1 VTRTPRRNAH
11 RIGAVVLAAV
21 LGTSGLAA
29 ETVDAKQQDHG
40 ERLARKLT
48 RDVTPNGVFR
58 HLRAFQRIAEQNGN
72 TRAAGTPGYDASVDY
87 VVGRL
92 ESAGFDVTL
101 HDFEFEY
108 SEDNSEFEQT
118 SPEAITYVVGE
129 DFSAAEFTPNA
140 TASGVV
146 EGVDLVLP
154 PAPEPNASTS
164 GCEPEDFD
172 TFTAGNIALLQRGTC
187 DFVVKAENAQNAGAI
202 GVVLF
207 NEGQPGRTGV
217 LAPSGE
223 LPGLTIPVIFAT
235 FDVGNALAAGTDVNV
250 TITTDVLREMRVTQ
264 NVIAQT
270 RTGRADNVVM
280 AGAHLD
286 SVPAGPGVNDNGS
299 GSAAL
304 LETAM
309 QLGPEAKVNNAVR
322 FSFWGAEE
330 LGLLG
335 SEAYVASLDFEQQLD
350 IAMYLNFDMIG
361 SPNAGYFVYDG
372 DDSDGEGAGPGPF
385 GSAQIEQTFVDYLT
399 GVKGIETEGTDFSG
413 RSDYG
418 PFIAVAIPAGGLF
431 TGAEVPK
438 TEEQA
443 LKWGGEAGIPF
454 DPCYHEECD
463 NLGNVN
469 RDAVDANSDA
479 LAWTIAS
486 YGVSTEDVNGIG
498 DRPARRAARES
509 QLAART
515 FAIESVTLADAA

>member
-1 VTRTPRRNAH
+1 M
-11 RIGAVVLAAV
+11 
-21 LGTSGLAA
+21 
-29 ETVDAKQQDHG
+29 
-40 ERLARKLT
+40 
-48 RDVTPNGVFR
+48 FR

-87 VVGRL
+87 VAGRL
-92 ESAGFDVTL
+92 ESVGFDVTR
-101 HDFEFEY
+101 HEFDFEY
-108 SEDNSEFEQT
+108 TEDDSEFEQT

-129 DFSAAEFTPNA
+129 DFSAAQFTPNA
-140 TASGVV
+140 TVSGLLQ
-146 EGVDLVLP
+146 GVDLVLP
-154 PAPEPNASTS
+154 PTPAPSSSS
-164 GCEPEDFD
+164 GCEPEDFAD
-172 TFTAGNIALLQRGTC
+172 VHPGNIALIQRGTC
-187 DFVVKAENAQNAGAI
+187 NYTVKADNAQDAGAI

-207 NEGQPGRTGV
+207 NEGQPGRTEV

-223 LPGLTIPVIFAT
+223 LPDLTIPVIFAT

-250 TITTDVLREMRVTQ
+250 TITTDVLRENRVNQ

-270 RTGRADNVVM
+270 HTGRADNVVM

-304 LETAM
+304 LETALK
-309 QLGPEAKVNNAVR
+309 LGSSPNVKNAVR

-330 LGLLG
+330 PGLLG
-335 SEAYVASLDFEQQLD
+335 SQAYVDSLDFEQQLD

-361 SPNAGYFVYDG
+361 SPNTGYFVYDG
-372 DDSDGEGAGPGPF
+372 DDSDAEGAGPGPF

-399 GVKGIETEGTDFSG
+399 GVKGIETEGTDFDG

-418 PFIAVAIPAGGLF
+418 AFIAVAIPSGGLF

-443 LKWGGEAGIPF
+443 AKWGGEAGVPF
-454 DPCYHEECD
+454 DPCYHAECD

-479 LAWTIAS
+479 LAWTVAS

-498 DRPARRAARES
+498 DREARRVERTNM
-509 QLAART
+509 LAARALSAADRGAWPT
-515 FAIESVTLADAA
+515 PPDIPSTPLVSRSSASDAEDLDTAACNASVVDEQQSLRAGSGRRARRRSPRT

>member
-1 VTRTPRRNAH
+1 MTHSPKRHPRW
-11 RIGAVVLAAV
+11 IGAVVLAAV
-21 LGTSGLAA
+21 IGTSGLAA
-29 ETVDAKQQDHG
+29 QTADAKQQQDG
-40 ERLARKLT
+40 PRLARRLT

-87 VVGRL
+87 VAGRL
-92 ESAGFDVTL
+92 EAAGFDVTRQNF
-101 HDFEFEY
+101 DFEFT
-108 SEDNSEFEQT
+108 EDHSEFAQT

-129 DFSAAEFTPNA
+129 DFSAAEFTPDA

-146 EGVDLVLP
+146 QGVDLVLP
-154 PAPEPNASTS
+154 PTPAPSSTS
-164 GCEPEDFD
+164 GCEPEDFAA
-172 TFTAGNIALLQRGTC
+172 FTPGNIALLQRGAC
-187 DFVVKAENAQNAGAI
+187 DFVVKADNAQDAGAI

-250 TITTDVLREMRVTQ
+250 TITTNVLRENRVQQ

-270 RTGRADNVVM
+270 HTGRADNVVM

-286 SVPAGPGVNDNGS
+286 SVPTGPGANDNGS

-304 LETAM
+304 LETALK
-309 QLGPEAKVNNAVR
+309 LGSSPNVKNAVR
-322 FSFWGAEE
+322 FAFWGAEE
-330 LGLLG
+330 PGLLG
-335 SEAYVASLDFEQQLD
+335 SQAYVDSLDFEQQLD

-361 SPNAGYFVYDG
+361 SPNFGYFVYDG

-399 GVKGIETEGTDFSG
+399 GVKGIETEGTDFDG

-418 PFIAVAIPAGGLF
+418 AFIFVGIPSGGLF
-431 TGAEVPK
+431 TGAEEPK
-438 TEEQA
+438 TEDQA
-443 LKWGGEAGIPF
+443 AKWGGEAGVAF
-454 DPCYHEECD
+454 DPCYHAECD

-479 LAWTIAS
+479 LAWTLAS

-498 DRPARRAARES
+498 NREARRVERTNA
-509 QLAART
+509 LATRAFSADAVMT
-515 FAIESVTLADAA
+515 ADAA

>member
-1 VTRTPRRNAH
+1 MITRSPRRNA
-11 RIGAVVLAAV
+11 RRFGAVVLALV

-29 ETVDAKQQDHG
+29 GTAEAKQQPDG
-40 ERLARKLT
+40 PKLARKLT
-48 RDVTPNGVFR
+48 REVSPNGVFR

-87 VVGRL
+87 VAGRL
-92 ESAGFDVTL
+92 ESAGFDVTRQ
-101 HDFEFEY
+101 DFEFPY
-108 SEDNSEFEQT
+108 SEDNSQFEQT
-118 SPEAITYVVGE
+118 APDAITYTVGE
-129 DFSAAEFTPNA
+129 DFLAAQFTPNA
-140 TASGVV
+140 TASGVL

-154 PAPEPNASTS
+154 PTPESSSTS
-164 GCEPEDFD
+164 GCEPEDFA
-172 TFTAGNIALLQRGTC
+172 TFTAGNIALLQRGAC
-187 DFVVKAENAQNAGAI
+187 DFVVKAENAQTAGAI

-207 NEGQPGRTGV
+207 NEGQPGRTD
-217 LAPSGE
+217 LLSPSGD

-235 FDVGNALAAGTDVNV
+235 FDVGNALAAGTGVEV
-250 TITTDVLREMRVTQ
+250 TITTDVLREMRITQ

-270 RTGRADNVVM
+270 HTGRTDTVVM

-299 GSAAL
+299 GSASL
-304 LETAM
+304 LETAL
-309 QLGPEAKVNNAVR
+309 QLGSAPKVNNAVR

-350 IAMYLNFDMIG
+350 IAMYLNFDMVG
-361 SPNAGYFVYDG
+361 SPNAGFFVYDG

-385 GSAQIEQTFVDYLT
+385 GSAQIEQTFVEYLV
-399 GVKGIETEGTDFSG
+399 GAKGIETEGTDFDG

-418 PFIAVAIPAGGLF
+418 PFIAVAIPSGGLF
-431 TGAEVPK
+431 TGAEQPK
-438 TEEQA
+438 TEDQA
-443 LKWGGEAGIPF
+443 AKWGGEAGIPF
-454 DPCYHEECD
+454 DPCYHQECD

-479 LAWTIAS
+479 LAWTVAS

-498 DRPARRAARES
+498 
-509 QLAART
+509 
-515 FAIESVTLADAA
+515 

>member
-1 VTRTPRRNAH
+1 VPQSRRRTARRL
-11 RIGAVVLAAV
+11 GAVALAAV
-21 LGTSGLAA
+21 LATSGLAA
-29 ETVDAKQQDHG
+29 ETVDAKHQDG
-40 ERLARKLT
+40 PRLARKLT

-58 HLRAFQRIAEQNGN
+58 HLRAFQRIAEQNSN
-72 TRAAGTPGYDASVDY
+72 TRAAGTPGYDASVGY
-87 VVGRL
+87 VAGRL
-92 ESAGFDVTL
+92 EAAGFDVTL

-118 SPEAITYVVGE
+118 SPEAIAYTVGE
-129 DFSAAEFTPNA
+129 DFLAAEFSPNA
-140 TASGVV
+140 TVSGVLQD
-146 EGVDLVLP
+146 VDLVLP
-154 PAPEPNASTS
+154 PTPETSSTS
-164 GCEPEDFD
+164 GCQPEDFAS
-172 TFTAGNIALLQRGTC
+172 FTAGNIALIQRGECNYT
-187 DFVVKAENAQNAGAI
+187 VKADNAQDAGAI
-202 GVVLF
+202 GVVFF

-223 LPGLTIPVIFAT
+223 LPDLTIPVIFTT
-235 FDVGNALAAGTDVNV
+235 FEVGNALAAGTDVNV
-250 TITTDVLREMRVTQ
+250 TIRTNVLRETRVNQ

-286 SVPAGPGVNDNGS
+286 SVPAGPGINDNGS

-304 LETAM
+304 LETAL
-309 QLGPEAKVNNAVR
+309 QLGPEPKVNNAVR
-322 FSFWGAEE
+322 FSWWGSEE
-330 LGLLG
+330 LGLVG
-335 SEAYVASLDFEQQLD
+335 SQAYVDSLDFEQQLD
-350 IAMYLNFDMIG
+350 IALYLNFDMIG

-372 DDSDGEGAGPGPF
+372 DDSDAEGAGPGPF
-385 GSAQIEQTFVDYLT
+385 GSAHIEQTFIDYLT
-399 GVKGIETEGTDFSG
+399 GVKGIETEGTDFDG

-418 PFIAVAIPAGGLF
+418 GFIAVGIPSGGLF

-443 LKWGGEAGIPF
+443 VKWGGEAGIPF

-479 LAWTIAS
+479 LAWAIAS

-498 DRPARRAARES
+498 GREQRRAERTS
-509 QLAART
+509 QLAARAFST
-515 FAIESVTLADAA
+515 QSLTMAAAA